1 MYYCLSCEEYF
12 EKPDIDHFVAYCPN
26 CGSDDWTE
34 AQMCR
39 CCHEYFPVEHDLLSF
54 ERPKYCPDCVKE
66 AEDELRQI
74 VTENMK
80 PELIEVIRYVYM
92 DFDFV
97 MGGRN

>member
-1 MYYCLSCEEYF
+1 MGRTKLYYCLSCEEYF

-39 CCHEYFPVEHDLLSF
+39 CCHEYFP
-54 ERPKYCPDCVKE
+54 DCVKE

-74 VTENMK
+74 VTEHMK
-80 PELIEVIRYVYM
+80 PELIEVVRHEYM
-92 DFDFV
+92 DFDFI
-97 MGGRN
+97 MGGRNADT